1 MRSKLEMWSEE
12 ESASRV
18 CRCLGKNFQFLV
30 VMGSPIDLCRRV
42 CFNTLKNILFVILRS
57 GSREPILANS
67 LGFVGS
73 VSLVFVC
80 FLS

>member
-1 MRSKLEMWSEE
+1 
-12 ESASRV
+12 
-18 CRCLGKNFQFLV
+18 
-30 VMGSPIDLCRRV
+30 MGSPIDLCRRI

-80 FLS
+80 LFFELKLKIESHLIEV